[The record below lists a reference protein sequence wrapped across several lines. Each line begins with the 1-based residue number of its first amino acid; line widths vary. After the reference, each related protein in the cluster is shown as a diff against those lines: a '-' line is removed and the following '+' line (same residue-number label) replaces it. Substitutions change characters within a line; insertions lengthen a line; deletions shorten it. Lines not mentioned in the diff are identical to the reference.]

1 MSNSIVLKGEE
12 AYKRMAKIIFDA
24 CSLLVNIKLTEVVAM
39 ASFKAGIQT
48 QDNSQKPGI
57 FTMHD
62 GVSLGDSSMV
72 FRRLMGDE
80 LGPIVK
86 KYVSVDKMC
95 PYQVIK
101 EFAQLVD
108 GITFEFI

>member
-12 AYKRMAKIIFDA
+12 AYKRMAEIIFDA
-24 CSLLVNIKLTEVVAM
+24 CSLLVNIKLTEVVAR

-62 GVSLGDSSMV
+62 GVAVGDSSMV
-72 FRRLMGDE
+72 FRRLMEGVLAE
-80 LGPIVK
+80 IVTAQ
-86 KYVSVDKMC
+86 SVR
-95 PYQVIK
+95 PFEAIK
-101 EFAQLVD
+101 EF
-108 GITFEFI
+108 T

>member
-57 FTMHD
+57 
-62 GVSLGDSSMV
+62 L
-72 FRRLMGDE
+72 
-80 LGPIVK
+80 
-86 KYVSVDKMC
+86 
-95 PYQVIK
+95 
-101 EFAQLVD
+101 
-108 GITFEFI
+108 

>member
-12 AYKRMAKIIFDA
+12 AYKRMAEIIFDA

-39 ASFKAGIQT
+39 ASFNAGIQT
-48 QDNSQKPGI
+48 QDNSQKPGL
-57 FTMHD
+57 FKMHD
-62 GVSLGDSSMV
+62 GVVVGDSSMV
-72 FRRLMGDE
+72 FRRMMGEE

-86 KYVSVDKMC
+86 KYVSVEKMC
-95 PYQVIK
+95 RFQVIK
-101 EFAQLVD
+101 EFTLLVD